1 MCIWRLYFWSSW
13 SWILPGPVH
22 VGLVLWHTWSMD
34 SSCTWDFST
43 VLKWKLIKI
52 DEKLMKIWCR
62 FDALLMHFWKV
73 HQKCIKCASWW
84 CTFDALF
91 KSAPKVHQKCI
102 KSASNFH
109 QTCINFLAN
118 LYQLC
123 TTSTKMFVS
132 TMYQSYIRK
141 SMQTALH
148 KYIKTIFTPLH
159 RYEVTMCFEDLCAQV
174 HQSEFMSHSPDFYL
188 CTFELAFIC
197 TWDLQIYLSWL
208 YHLYRVSNKAL
219 HKSKWIS
226 W

>member
-52 DEKLMKIWCR
+52 EKLMKIWCR